1 MVIEEL
7 TTRLGFQ
14 VDPNGLDKGKQ
25 ALGGFKKWA
34 AGIGIAA
41 GAAFA
46 YLAKTGVEAAMT
58 IEGLSAD
65 FKVMT
70 GSAENAAV
78 LLNQIS
84 DFAKTTPFSKMGLSN
99 AAKTLMAFG
108 LEADKVVPTLRMLGD
123 VAQGDQNKLN
133 SLALVFGQIQST
145 GKLMGQDLLQLI
157 NQNFNPLEVI
167 AKKTGKSVAE
177 LKDLMSQGLISANDV
192 TRAFQIATSEGGL
205 FYRATEERAATLEG
219 KLSTLKDNLE
229 SALQE
234 MAMAFF
240 PLMKQFTDWAI
251 AIDWTPIV
259 NGAQKVAAMIGDLS
273 GLVDTLTTL
282 KDNLESALQEMA
294 MAFFPLMKQFTDWAI
309 AIDWTPIVNGA
320 QKVAAMIGDLSGL
333 VDTLTTWLKRLSPLF
348 LMIFGPRLRVMLTS
362 AITQTRAYA
371 AATLFLQRAH
381 LAAGAA
387 ANYQLTATGLL
398 KAGMFSATQAAK
410 GFGAGMK
417 AAFTGVLG
425 SLNILLAGLAAVK
438 ELYDYFVV
446 EAPKQLGKEF
456 EAQTIEDFK
465 KGEGAYS
472 MMGGPEGYMQFWQR
486 VYKDS
491 EKKLKDLVNQPGASQ
506 AAIDKA
512 SQDYKDA
519 QKMYEEGAAL
529 YKKVR
534 GIEWSTARAK
544 GAASQGV
551 QQTITES
558 NKTVKIDNKFDF
570 EIAAPADKNTQT
582 GLTVADV
589 AQLANQAIDAAFN
602 IRLKSLIVGAM

>member
-46 YLAKTGVEAAMT
+46 YLAKTGVDAAMT
-58 IEGLSAD
+58 MESITAQ
-65 FKVMT
+65 FTVMT
-70 GSAENAAV
+70 GSADRAAS
-78 LLNQIS
+78 LIKEIA
-84 DFAKTTPFSKMGLSN
+84 DFAAHTPFTKLGLSE
-99 AAKTLMAFG
+99 AGKTLMAFG
-108 LEADKVVPTLRMLGD
+108 MDAEKVVPTLKMLGD
-123 VAQGDQNKLN
+123 VAGADQNRLN

-157 NQNFNPLEVI
+157 NQGFNPLTVMAE
-167 AKKTGKSVAE
+167 KSGKSVAE
-177 LKDLMSQGLISANDV
+177 LKDLMAQGAISADDV

-205 FYRATEERAATLEG
+205 FFGNLEAQSQTLAG
-219 KLSTLKDNLE
+219 KLSTLKDNFE
-229 SALQE
+229 TALQN
-234 MAMAFF
+234 MAEAFF
-240 PLMKQFTDWAI
+240 PLMKQ
-251 AIDWTPIV
+251 
-259 NGAQKVAAMIGDLS
+259 
-273 GLVDTLTTL
+273 
-282 KDNLESALQEMA
+282 MA
-294 MAFFPLMKQFTDWAI
+294 DFAI

-438 ELYDYFVV
+438 ELYDYFVI

-582 GLTVADV
+582 GLTAADV

>member
-58 IEGLSAD
+58 MESITAQ
-65 FKVMT
+65 FTVMT
-70 GSAENAAV
+70 GSADRAAS
-78 LLNQIS
+78 LIKEIA
-84 DFAKTTPFSKMGLSN
+84 DFAAHTPFTKLGLSE
-99 AAKTLMAFG
+99 AGKTLMAFG
-108 LEADKVVPTLRMLGD
+108 MEAEKVVPTLKMLGD
-123 VAQGDQNKLN
+123 VAGADQNRLN

-157 NQNFNPLEVI
+157 NQGFNPLTVMAE
-167 AKKTGKSVAE
+167 KSGKSVAE
-177 LKDLMSQGLISANDV
+177 LKDLMAQGAISADDV

-205 FYRATEERAATLEG
+205 FFGNLEAQSQTLAG
-219 KLSTLKDNLE
+219 KLSTLKDNFE
-229 SALQE
+229 TALQN
-234 MAMAFF
+234 MAEAFF
-240 PLMKQFTDWAI
+240 PLMKQ
-251 AIDWTPIV
+251 
-259 NGAQKVAAMIGDLS
+259 
-273 GLVDTLTTL
+273 
-282 KDNLESALQEMA
+282 MA
-294 MAFFPLMKQFTDWAI
+294 DFAI

-333 VDTLTTWLKRLSPLF
+333 VDTLTTWLKRLSPLL

-410 GFGAGMK
+410 GFGVGMK

-438 ELYDYFVV
+438 ELYDYFVI

-491 EKKLKDLVNQPGASQ
+491 EKKLKDLINQPGASQ

-582 GLTVADV
+582 GLTAADV

>member
-58 IEGLSAD
+58 MESITAQ
-65 FKVMT
+65 FTVMT
-70 GSAENAAV
+70 GSADRAAS
-78 LLNQIS
+78 LIKEIA
-84 DFAKTTPFSKMGLSN
+84 DFAAHTPFTKLGLSE
-99 AAKTLMAFG
+99 AGKTLMAFG
-108 LEADKVVPTLRMLGD
+108 MEAEKVVPTLKMLGD
-123 VAQGDQNKLN
+123 VAGADQNRLN

-157 NQNFNPLEVI
+157 NQGFNPLTVMAE
-167 AKKTGKSVAE
+167 KSGKSVAE
-177 LKDLMSQGLISANDV
+177 LKDLMAQGAISADDV
-192 TRAFQIATSEGGL
+192 TRAFQIATSDGGL
-205 FYRATEERAATLEG
+205 FFGNLEAQSQTLAG
-219 KLSTLKDNLE
+219 KLSTLKDNFE
-229 SALQE
+229 TALQN
-234 MAMAFF
+234 MAEAFF
-240 PLMKQFTDWAI
+240 PLMKQ
-251 AIDWTPIV
+251 
-259 NGAQKVAAMIGDLS
+259 
-273 GLVDTLTTL
+273 
-282 KDNLESALQEMA
+282 MA
-294 MAFFPLMKQFTDWAI
+294 DFAI

-438 ELYDYFVV
+438 ELYDYFVI

-472 MMGGPEGYMQFWQR
+472 LLGGPEGYMQFWQQ

-491 EKKLKDLVNQPGASQ
+491 EKKLKDLVNQPGASE
-506 AAIDKA
+506 AAMDKA
-512 SQDYKDA
+512 SQDYKNA

-582 GLTVADV
+582 GLTAADV

>member
-46 YLAKTGVEAAMT
+46 YLAKTGVDAAMT
-58 IEGLSAD
+58 MESITAQ
-65 FKVMT
+65 FTVMT
-70 GSAENAAV
+70 GSADRAAS
-78 LLNQIS
+78 LIKEIA
-84 DFAKTTPFSKMGLSN
+84 DFAAHTPFTKLGLSE
-99 AAKTLMAFG
+99 AGKTLMAFG
-108 LEADKVVPTLRMLGD
+108 MEAEKVVPTLKMLGD
-123 VAQGDQNKLN
+123 VAGADQNRLN

-157 NQNFNPLEVI
+157 NQGFNPLTVMAE
-167 AKKTGKSVAE
+167 KSGKSVAE
-177 LKDLMSQGLISANDV
+177 LKDLMAQGAISADDV

-205 FYRATEERAATLEG
+205 FFGNLEAQSQTLAG
-219 KLSTLKDNLE
+219 KLSTLKDNFE
-229 SALQE
+229 TALQN
-234 MAMAFF
+234 MAEAFF
-240 PLMKQFTDWAI
+240 PLMKHMADFAI
-251 AIDWTPIV
+251 A
-259 NGAQKVAAMIGDLS
+259 M
-273 GLVDTLTTL
+273 
-282 KDNLESALQEMA
+282 
-294 MAFFPLMKQFTDWAI
+294 
-309 AIDWTPIVNGA
+309 DWTPIVNGA

-438 ELYDYFVV
+438 ELYDYFVI

-491 EKKLKDLVNQPGASQ
+491 EKKLKDLINQPGASQ

>member
-58 IEGLSAD
+58 IEGLTAD

-78 LLNQIS
+78 LLDQIS
-84 DFAKTTPFSKMGLSN
+84 EFAKATPFSKMGLSN

-234 MAMAFF
+234 MA
-240 PLMKQFTDWAI
+240 L
-251 AIDWTPIV
+251 
-259 NGAQKVAAMIGDLS
+259 
-273 GLVDTLTTL
+273 
-282 KDNLESALQEMA
+282 
-294 MAFFPLMKQFTDWAI
+294 AFFPLMKQFTDWAI

-438 ELYDYFVV
+438 ELYDYFVI

-472 MMGGPEGYMQFWQR
+472 FTGGPEGYMQFWQR

-491 EKKLKDLVNQPGASQ
+491 EKKLKDLVNQPGASE

-512 SQDYKDA
+512 SQDYKNA

-534 GIEWSTARAK
+534 GIEWSTAKAK

-551 QQTITES
+551 QQTLTES

-582 GLTVADV
+582 GLTAADV

>member
-46 YLAKTGVEAAMT
+46 YLAKTGVDAAMT
-58 IEGLSAD
+58 MESITAQ
-65 FKVMT
+65 FTVMT
-70 GSAENAAV
+70 GSADRAAS
-78 LLNQIS
+78 LIKEIA
-84 DFAKTTPFSKMGLSN
+84 DFAARTPFTKLGLSE
-99 AAKTLMAFG
+99 AGKTLMAFG
-108 LEADKVVPTLRMLGD
+108 VESEKVVPTLKMLGD
-123 VAQGDQNKLN
+123 VAGADQNRLN
-133 SLALVFGQIQST
+133 SLALVFGQIHST

-157 NQNFNPLEVI
+157 NQGFNPLTVMAQES
-167 AKKTGKSVAE
+167 GKSVAE
-177 LKDLMSQGLISANDV
+177 LKDLMAQGAISADDV
-192 TRAFQIATSEGGL
+192 TKAFQIATSEGGL
-205 FYRATEERAATLEG
+205 FFGNLESQSQTLAG

-229 SALQE
+229 TALQN
-234 MAMAFF
+234 MAEAFF
-240 PLMKQFTDWAI
+240 PLMKQI
-251 AIDWTPIV
+251 AD
-259 NGAQKVAAMIGDLS
+259 
-273 GLVDTLTTL
+273 
-282 KDNLESALQEMA
+282 
-294 MAFFPLMKQFTDWAI
+294 FAI

-348 LMIFGPRLRVMLTS
+348 LLIFGPRLRVMLTS
-362 AITQTRAYA
+362 AITQTRAYE

-387 ANYQLTATGLL
+387 ANYQLTAIGML
-398 KAGMFSATQAAK
+398 KAAMFSATTAAK
-410 GFGAGMK
+410 GFGKGMK

-425 SLNILLAGLAAVK
+425 SLNVLLVGLAAVK
-438 ELYDYFVV
+438 ELYDYFIT
-446 EAPKQLGKEF
+446 EAPKELAKDF
-456 EAQTIEDFK
+456 AAQDIEDFR
-465 KGEGAYS
+465 KGEGVYNLW
-472 MMGGPEGYMQFWQR
+472 GGPEGYMKAQER
-486 VYKDS
+486 SYKAAD
-491 EKKLKDLVNQPGASQ
+491 KKLKDLINQPGASQ

-512 SQDYKDA
+512 SEDYKQA
-519 QKMYEEGAAL
+519 KGVYEEGLAL

-534 GIEWSTARAK
+534 GIEWTTAKAK
-544 GAASQGV
+544 GTAQQGI
-551 QQTITES
+551 QQTLTET

-570 EIAAPADKNTQT
+570 EIASPADKNTNT
-582 GLTVADV
+582 GLTAADV

>member
-192 TRAFQIATSEGGL
+192 TKAFQIATSEGGL

-234 MAMAFF
+234 MALAFF

-259 NGAQKVAAMIGDLS
+259 NGAQKVAD
-273 GLVDTLTTL
+273 
-282 KDNLESALQEMA
+282 
-294 MAFFPLMKQFTDWAI
+294 
-309 AIDWTPIVNGA
+309 
-320 QKVAAMIGDLSGL
+320 MIGDLSGL

-582 GLTVADV
+582 GLTAADV

>member
-1 MVIEEL
+1 
-7 TTRLGFQ
+7 
-14 VDPNGLDKGKQ
+14 
-25 ALGGFKKWA
+25 
-34 AGIGIAA
+34 
-41 GAAFA
+41 
-46 YLAKTGVEAAMT
+46 
-58 IEGLSAD
+58 
-65 FKVMT
+65 
-70 GSAENAAV
+70 
-78 LLNQIS
+78 
-84 DFAKTTPFSKMGLSN
+84 
-99 AAKTLMAFG
+99 MAFG
-108 LEADKVVPTLRMLGD
+108 MDAEKVVPTLKMLGD
-123 VAQGDQNKLN
+123 VAGADQNRLN

-157 NQNFNPLEVI
+157 NQGFNPLTVMAE
-167 AKKTGKSVAE
+167 KSGKSVAE
-177 LKDLMSQGLISANDV
+177 LKDLMAQGAISADDV

-205 FYRATEERAATLEG
+205 FFGNLEAQSQTLAG
-219 KLSTLKDNLE
+219 KLSTLKDNFE
-229 SALQE
+229 TALQN
-234 MAMAFF
+234 MAEAFF
-240 PLMKQFTDWAI
+240 PLMKQ
-251 AIDWTPIV
+251 
-259 NGAQKVAAMIGDLS
+259 
-273 GLVDTLTTL
+273 
-282 KDNLESALQEMA
+282 MA
-294 MAFFPLMKQFTDWAI
+294 DFAI

-438 ELYDYFVV
+438 ELYDYFVI

-582 GLTVADV
+582 GLTAADV

>member
-34 AGIGIAA
+34 AGIGIAT

-46 YLAKTGVEAAMT
+46 YMAKTGLDAAMT
-58 IEGLSAD
+58 MEGLAAD

-70 GSAENAAV
+70 GSSEKASA
-78 LLNQIS
+78 LLGDIS
-84 DFAKTTPFSKMGLSN
+84 EFAKHTPFSKLGLSD
-99 AAKTLMAFG
+99 AAKTLMSFG
-108 LEADKVVPTLRMLGD
+108 VGVEELMPTLKMLGD
-123 VAQGDQNKLN
+123 VAQGDQNRLN

-157 NQNFNPLEVI
+157 NQRFNPLEVM
-167 AKKTGKSVAE
+167 AKESGKSVAE
-177 LKDLMSQGLISANDV
+177 LKDLMSQGAISARDV
-192 TRAFQIATSEGGL
+192 ARAFQIATSEGGL
-205 FYRATEERAATLEG
+205 FYRATEEKAETLQG
-219 KLSTLKDNLE
+219 KMSTLKDNVE
-229 SALQE
+229 TALGE
-234 MAMAFF
+234 MVSAFF
-240 PLMKQFTDWAI
+240 PLLKQ
-251 AIDWTPIV
+251 
-259 NGAQKVAAMIGDLS
+259 LS
-273 GLVDTLTTL
+273 
-282 KDNLESALQEMA
+282 
-294 MAFFPLMKQFTDWAI
+294 DWAI

-410 GFGAGMK
+410 GFGAGMR

-438 ELYDYFVV
+438 ELYDCLAAVKELYDYFVI

-582 GLTVADV
+582 GLTAADV

>member
-41 GAAFA
+41 GASFA
-46 YLAKTGVEAAMT
+46 YLAKTGVDAAMT

-78 LLNQIS
+78 LLSQIS

-133 SLALVFGQIQST
+133 SLALVFGQIHST

-167 AKKTGKSVAE
+167 AKKTGKSMAE
-177 LKDLMSQGLISANDV
+177 LKDLMAQGAISADDV
-192 TRAFQIATSEGGL
+192 TKAFQIATSEGGL
-205 FYRATEERAATLEG
+205 FYRATEERASTLEG

-251 AIDWTPIV
+251 AIDWAPIV
-259 NGAQKVAAMIGDLS
+259 NGAQKVAD
-273 GLVDTLTTL
+273 
-282 KDNLESALQEMA
+282 
-294 MAFFPLMKQFTDWAI
+294 
-309 AIDWTPIVNGA
+309 
-320 QKVAAMIGDLSGL
+320 MIGDLSGL

-348 LMIFGPRLRVMLTS
+348 LLIFGPRLRVMLTS
-362 AITQTRAYA
+362 AITQTRAYE

-387 ANYQLTATGLL
+387 ANYQLTAIGML
-398 KAGMFSATQAAK
+398 KAAMFSATTAAK
-410 GFGAGMK
+410 GFGKGMK

-425 SLNILLAGLAAVK
+425 SLNVLLVGLAAVK
-438 ELYDYFVV
+438 ELYDYFIT
-446 EAPKQLGKEF
+446 EASEELAKDF
-456 EAQTIEDFK
+456 AAQDIEDFR
-465 KGEGAYS
+465 KGEGVYNLW
-472 MMGGPEGYMQFWQR
+472 GGPEGYMKAQEKS
-486 VYKDS
+486 YKAAD
-491 EKKLKDLVNQPGASQ
+491 KKLKDLINQPGASQ
-506 AAIDKA
+506 SAIDKA
-512 SQDYKDA
+512 SEDYKQA
-519 QKMYEEGAAL
+519 KGVYEEGLAL

-534 GIEWSTARAK
+534 GIEWTTAKAK
-544 GAASQGV
+544 GAAQQGI
-551 QQTITES
+551 QQTLTES

-570 EIAAPADKNTQT
+570 EIASPADKNTNT
-582 GLTVADV
+582 GLTAADV

>member
-58 IEGLSAD
+58 MESITAQ
-65 FKVMT
+65 FTVMT
-70 GSAENAAV
+70 GSADRAAS
-78 LLNQIS
+78 LIKEIA
-84 DFAKTTPFSKMGLSN
+84 DFAAHTPFTKLGLSE
-99 AAKTLMAFG
+99 AGKTLMAFG
-108 LEADKVVPTLRMLGD
+108 MEAEKVVPTLKMLGD
-123 VAQGDQNKLN
+123 VAGADQNRLN

-157 NQNFNPLEVI
+157 NQGFNPLTI
-167 AKKTGKSVAE
+167 MAQKSGKSVAE
-177 LKDLMSQGLISANDV
+177 LKDLMAQGAISADDV

-205 FYRATEERAATLEG
+205 FFGNLEAQSQTLAG
-219 KLSTLKDNLE
+219 KLSTLKDNFE
-229 SALQE
+229 TALQN
-234 MAMAFF
+234 MAEAFF
-240 PLMKQFTDWAI
+240 PLMKQ
-251 AIDWTPIV
+251 
-259 NGAQKVAAMIGDLS
+259 
-273 GLVDTLTTL
+273 
-282 KDNLESALQEMA
+282 MA
-294 MAFFPLMKQFTDWAI
+294 DFAI

-398 KAGMFSATQAAK
+398 KASMFSATQAAK

-438 ELYDYFVV
+438 ELYDYFVI

-582 GLTVADV
+582 GLTAADV

>member
-58 IEGLSAD
+58 MESITAQ
-65 FKVMT
+65 FTVMT
-70 GSAENAAV
+70 GSADRAAS
-78 LLNQIS
+78 LIKEIA
-84 DFAKTTPFSKMGLSN
+84 DFAAHTPFTKLGLSE
-99 AAKTLMAFG
+99 AGKTLMAFG
-108 LEADKVVPTLRMLGD
+108 MDAEKVVPTLKMLGD
-123 VAQGDQNKLN
+123 VAGADQNRLN

-157 NQNFNPLEVI
+157 NQGFNPLTVMAE
-167 AKKTGKSVAE
+167 KSGKSVAE
-177 LKDLMSQGLISANDV
+177 LKDLMAQGAISADDV

-205 FYRATEERAATLEG
+205 FFGNLEAQSQTLAG
-219 KLSTLKDNLE
+219 KLSTLKDNFE
-229 SALQE
+229 TALQN
-234 MAMAFF
+234 MAEAFF
-240 PLMKQFTDWAI
+240 PLMKQ
-251 AIDWTPIV
+251 
-259 NGAQKVAAMIGDLS
+259 
-273 GLVDTLTTL
+273 
-282 KDNLESALQEMA
+282 MA
-294 MAFFPLMKQFTDWAI
+294 DFAI

-438 ELYDYFVV
+438 ELYDYFVI

-582 GLTVADV
+582 GLTAADV

>member
-46 YLAKTGVEAAMT
+46 YLAKTGVDAAMT
-58 IEGLSAD
+58 MESITAQ
-65 FKVMT
+65 FTVMT
-70 GSAENAAV
+70 GSADRAAS
-78 LLNQIS
+78 LIKEIA
-84 DFAKTTPFSKMGLSN
+84 DFAAHTPFTKLGLSE
-99 AAKTLMAFG
+99 AGKTLMAFG
-108 LEADKVVPTLRMLGD
+108 MDAEKVVPTLKMLGD
-123 VAQGDQNKLN
+123 VAGADQNRLN

-145 GKLMGQDLLQLI
+145 GKLMGQDLHQLI
-157 NQNFNPLEVI
+157 LQGFNPLTI
-167 AKKTGKSVAE
+167 MAQKSGKSVAE
-177 LKDLMSQGLISANDV
+177 LKDLMAQGAISADDV
-192 TRAFQIATSEGGL
+192 TRAFQIVTSEGGL
-205 FYRATEERAATLEG
+205 FFGNLEAQSQTLAG
-219 KLSTLKDNLE
+219 KLSTLKDNFE
-229 SALQE
+229 TALQN
-234 MAMAFF
+234 MAEAFF
-240 PLMKQFTDWAI
+240 PLMKQ
-251 AIDWTPIV
+251 
-259 NGAQKVAAMIGDLS
+259 M
-273 GLVDTLTTL
+273 VD
-282 KDNLESALQEMA
+282 
-294 MAFFPLMKQFTDWAI
+294 FAI

-348 LMIFGPRLRVMLTS
+348 LLIFGPRLRVMLTS

-417 AAFTGVLG
+417 AAFTGVLS

-438 ELYDYFVV
+438 ELYDYFVI

-558 NKTVKIDNKFDF
+558 SKTVKIDNKFDF

-582 GLTVADV
+582 GLTAADV

>member
-240 PLMKQFTDWAI
+240 PLMKQ
-251 AIDWTPIV
+251 
-259 NGAQKVAAMIGDLS
+259 
-273 GLVDTLTTL
+273 
-282 KDNLESALQEMA
+282 MA
-294 MAFFPLMKQFTDWAI
+294 DFAI

-438 ELYDYFVV
+438 ELYDYFVI

-570 EIAAPADKNTQT
+570 EIAAPADKNTKT
-582 GLTVADV
+582 GLTAADV